1 MAHGSWFMAHCS
13 PLKTP
18 YLGAFLTTNHQ
29 PLTTIFT
36 IYESKLHFCLG
47 PVTRFANSTGARA
60 EKLGQKHVMK
70 QGFLPKGPINI
81 KKGMAI
87 MATITKEK
95 AAEITAKFGANE
107 KDTGNVRVQI
117 ALLTEKIKNL
127 TEHAKTHKKD
137 FHSLRG
143 LSMMVSKRK
152 NLLKY
157 YGEKDIVAQRAL
169 IKELGLRG

>member
-1 MAHGSWFMAHCS
+1 
-13 PLKTP
+13 
-18 YLGAFLTTNHQ
+18 
-29 PLTTIFT
+29 
-36 IYESKLHFCLG
+36 LHFCLG

-70 QGFLPKGPINI
+70 QQKT

>member
-1 MAHGSWFMAHCS
+1 MNDFTEKNIKSLEKLFYIY
-13 PLKTP
+13 PQI
-18 YLGAFLTTNHQ
+18 AFLPGSCDQIRQFHWCKSRETRTKTCNETTK
-29 PLTTIFT
+29 T
-36 IYESKLHFCLG
+36 
-47 PVTRFANSTGARA
+47 
-60 EKLGQKHVMK
+60 
-70 QGFLPKGPINI
+70 

>member
-1 MAHGSWFMAHCS
+1 M
-13 PLKTP
+13 KKV
-18 YLGAFLTTNHQ
+18 TTV
-29 PLTTIFT
+29 
-36 IYESKLHFCLG
+36 
-47 PVTRFANSTGARA
+47 VTAKN
-60 EKLGQKHVMK
+60 
-70 QGFLPKGPINI
+70 N